1 MFIRAGYQIALGTSA
16 PTPVVA
22 MLNIRPEQVSNLQTG
37 HAILNDRQLAMHH
50 YHDVFGNFCTRVT
63 LPVGITKIS
72 CDFVIVDDGE
82 PDPQSSGAIHHDVA
96 DLPSDVLMY
105 LVGSRYCD
113 MELLSNIA
121 WRLFGQVAAG
131 WQRVQAIVDFV
142 HLHLTYGYQYA
153 RATRTAHEA
162 YQERVGVC
170 RDFAHLAVA
179 LCRCMN
185 IPARYCSGYLGDIGV
200 EPVDVEMDFYAW
212 FQAYLGGEWHDF
224 DARHRVPR
232 IGRILMACGRDAADT
247 ALTTAFG
254 SVQLVS
260 FKVHTYEVEIDQAG
274 DKQFRPIAVMEAA
287 HVMRARGNASNGQYR
302 GSPGATLQTMG
313 AARTISIQMG

>member
-1 MFIRAGYQIALGTSA
+1 MFIRAGYALSLATSA
-16 PTPVVA
+16 PTPLVA
-22 MLNIRPEQVSNLQTG
+22 MLNIRPERLPDLRSAHGIIT
-37 HAILNDRQLAMHH
+37 DRGLSMDH
-50 YHDVFGNFCTRVT
+50 YHDAFGNFCTRLT
-63 LPVGITKIS
+63 LPAGVTTIS
-72 CDFVIVDDGE
+72 CDFILEDDGL
-82 PDPQSSGAIHHDVA
+82 PDRQSPAAIQHDVS

-113 MELLSNIA
+113 TDLLSNIA
-121 WRLFGQVAAG
+121 WGLFGHVPAG

-142 HLHLTYGYQYA
+142 HQHLTYGYCHA
-153 RATRTAHEA
+153 RATRTAYEA

-185 IPARYCSGYLGDIGV
+185 IPARYCSGYLGDIGID
-200 EPVDVEMDFYAW
+200 PVDIAMDFHAW
-212 FQAYLGGEWHDF
+212 FEVYLGGEWHSF

-254 SVQLVS
+254 SVQLVG
-260 FKVHTYEVEIDQAG
+260 FKVHTDEVASSASGQASL
-274 DKQFRPIAVMEAA
+274 RLAA
-287 HVMRARGNASNGQYR
+287 
-302 GSPGATLQTMG
+302 
-313 AARTISIQMG
+313 

>member
-1 MFIRAGYQIALGTSA
+1 MFIRAGYELALAATA
-16 PTPVVA
+16 ETPVVA
-22 MLNIRPEQVSNLQTG
+22 MLNIRPERLQDLRTG
-37 HAILNDRQLAMHH
+37 HEIVNDRGLAMQH

-63 LPVGITKIS
+63 LPAGVTTIS
-72 CDFVIVDDGE
+72 CDFVIEDDGN
-82 PDPQSSGAIHHDVA
+82 PDRQVHGAIQHAVA
-96 DLPSDVLMY
+96 DLPSDMLMY

-113 MELLSNIA
+113 TDLLSNIA
-121 WRLFGQVAAG
+121 WGLFGNVPQG
-131 WQRVQAIVDFV
+131 WSRVQAIVDFV
-142 HLHLTYGYQYA
+142 HQHLIYGYQYA
-153 RATRTAHEA
+153 RATRTAYEA

-200 EPVDVEMDFYAW
+200 DPVDVAMDFHAW
-212 FQAYLGGEWHDF
+212 FEAYLGGEWHSF

-254 SVQLVS
+254 SVQLIG
-260 FKVHTYEVEIDQAG
+260 FKVVTEEVSAHLAEELGAKQPE
-274 DKQFRPIAVMEAA
+274 QFRDAGWQSWIHTGRTAQSTSDASQGD
-287 HVMRARGNASNGQYR
+287 RGLR
-302 GSPGATLQTMG
+302 
-313 AARTISIQMG
+313 